1 MEFSNILKADL
12 DPCII
17 FFFSFFWRAKFKR
30 TNDKST
36 EEESAPTNEIVDL
49 SNALIENL
57 LYVSSDE
64 VEVKYTEE
72 EKQQVERNSFATDPK
87 TRLESNRDH
96 DDAPS
101 SYQPTDSVSVF
112 PVPNDNSISLP
123 EIGRRD
129 VYAQVYKQNK
139 STAHVPDSVQAQNQ
153 DGFFYIEA

>member
-1 MEFSNILKADL
+1 MEFSNILKADV
-12 DPCII
+12 DQCII
-17 FFFSFFWRAKFKR
+17 FFSLFFWREKFKR
-30 TNDKST
+30 SNDKST

-64 VEVKYTEE
+64 VEVMYTEE
-72 EKQQVERNSFATDPK
+72 EKQQVERNSFATDSK

-96 DDAPS
+96 HDAPS

-112 PVPNDNSISLP
+112 PVPNDSSISHP

-129 VYAQVYKQNK
+129 VYAQVYKQSK
-139 STAHVPDSVQAQNQ
+139 STAHVPDSVQAHNQ

>member
-1 MEFSNILKADL
+1 MEFSNFLKADL

-72 EKQQVERNSFATDPK
+72 EKQQVERNSFATDSK

-101 SYQPTDSVSVF
+101 SYQPTDSVFVF
-112 PVPNDNSISLP
+112 PVPNDSSISHP